1 MEQIVSHSQTKL
13 RGIGLTNNFL
23 FTAIF
28 ALIAALVFTV
38 PLSAMDNKNINVK
51 IIPKE
56 ITQGDAILLVLSC
69 PDSTQSVLGE
79 WRGKTLSFYREKN
92 RAVFSSLIGIDLDE
106 VPGEK
111 TIILNIAD
119 AKGDSSK
126 MPVKFTVSKKD
137 FPVQHLTLPS
147 NMVFLSPESLARVK
161 REKASVDRLWDLPAV
176 EKKWKKTFIM
186 PVRGTVLSPF
196 GVRRFINNAPRSPH
210 TGIDLR
216 AKAGTPVLASSDGIV
231 AMISELFFAG
241 KAVFLD
247 HGMGIITMYFHLS
260 EVHVKEGEKVAQG
273 QILGRVGQTGRA
285 SGPHLHWGIRINGS
299 RIDPLSLV
307 SVFKEE

>member
-1 MEQIVSHSQTKL
+1 MK
-13 RGIGLTNNFL
+13 NNFL
-23 FTAIF
+23 FTRIF
-28 ALIAALVFTV
+28 ALLAALVFTV
-38 PLSAMDNKNINVK
+38 PLSAMDNKNIKVQ
-51 IIPKE
+51 IIPKK
-56 ITQGDAILLVLSC
+56 ITQGDAILLMLSC
-69 PDSTQSVLGE
+69 PDPTLRIMGE
-79 WRGKTLSFYREKN
+79 WRGKTFSFYREKN
-92 RAVFSSLIGIDLDE
+92 RAVFSSLIGIDLEE
-106 VPGEK
+106 VPGKK
-111 TIILNIAD
+111 TIILNISG
-119 AKGDSSK
+119 AKGNTSK

-137 FPVQHLTLPS
+137 FPAQRLTLPS
-147 NMVFLSPESLARVK
+147 NMVFLSPKSLARVK
-161 REKASVDRLWDLPAV
+161 HEKASVERLCDLSAM
-176 EKKWKKTFIM
+176 EKQWKRSFIM

-231 AMISELFFAG
+231 AMTSDLFFAG

-260 EVHVKEGEKVAQG
+260 EIHVKEGEKVTQG

-285 SGPHLHWGIRINGS
+285 SGPHLHWGVRIHGS

-307 SVFKEE
+307 HVFKEK

>member
-1 MEQIVSHSQTKL
+1 M
-13 RGIGLTNNFL
+13 TNNFL
-23 FTAIF
+23 FAAIF
-28 ALIAALVFTV
+28 ALLAALVFTV
-38 PLSAMDNKNINVK
+38 PLSAMDNKDIKVQ
-51 IIPKE
+51 IIPEK
-56 ITQGDAILLVLSC
+56 ITQGDAILLMLSC
-69 PDSTQSVLGE
+69 PDPTQSIMGK
-79 WRGKTLSFYREKN
+79 WRGKSFFFYREKS
-92 RAVFSSLIGIDLDE
+92 RPVFSSLIGIDLDE

-126 MPVKFTVSKKD
+126 MPIKFTVSKKD
-137 FPVQHLTLPS
+137 FPVQRLTLPS
-147 NMVFLSPESLARVK
+147 NMVFLSPDSLARVK
-161 REKASVDRLWDLPAV
+161 REKTSVDRLWDLPAI
-176 EKKWKKTFIM
+176 EKKWKRTFIM
-186 PVRGTVLSPF
+186 PVRGKVLSPF

-216 AKAGTPVLASSDGIV
+216 AKAGTPVLASSDGTV
-231 AMISELFFAG
+231 AMTSELFFAG

-260 EVHVKEGEKVAQG
+260 EVRVKEGEKVAQG

-285 SGPHLHWGIRINGS
+285 SGPHLHWGIRIHGS

-307 SVFKEE
+307 HVFKNE

>member
-1 MEQIVSHSQTKL
+1 MK
-13 RGIGLTNNFL
+13 NNFP
-23 FTAIF
+23 FTGIF
-28 ALIAALVFTV
+28 ALLAALVFTV
-38 PLSAMDNKNINVK
+38 PLSAMDNKNINVQ
-51 IIPKE
+51 IIPKK
-56 ITQGDAILLVLSC
+56 ITQGDAILLMLSC
-69 PDSTQSVLGE
+69 PDPTQSILGE
-79 WRGKTLSFYREKN
+79 WRGKTFSFYREKN
-92 RAVFSSLIGIDLDE
+92 RAVFSSLIGIDLE
-106 VPGEK
+106 EIPGKK
-111 TIILNIAD
+111 TIILNIHGV
-119 AKGDSSK
+119 KGNSSQ
-126 MPVKFTVSKKD
+126 MPVNFTVSKKD
-137 FPVQHLTLPS
+137 FPVQRLTLPS
-147 NMVFLSPESLARVK
+147 NMVFLSPDSLARVK

-260 EVHVKEGEKVAQG
+260 EVHVKESEKVAQG

-285 SGPHLHWGIRINGS
+285 SGPHLHWGVRIHGN

-307 SVFKEE
+307 HVFKNE

>member
-1 MEQIVSHSQTKL
+1 M
-13 RGIGLTNNFL
+13 TNNFL
-23 FTAIF
+23 FTGIL
-28 ALIAALVFTV
+28 ALLAALFFTV
-38 PLSAMDNKNINVK
+38 PLSGMDNKNIDVQ

-69 PDSTQSVLGE
+69 PDPTQSIMGR
-79 WRGKTLSFYREKN
+79 WRGKSFFFNRDKN
-92 RAVFSSLIGIDLDE
+92 RPVFSSLIGIDLDE
-106 VPGEK
+106 APGEK

-161 REKASVDRLWDLPAV
+161 REKTSVDRLWDLPAV

-186 PVRGTVLSPF
+186 PVGGTVLSPF

-247 HGMGIITMYFHLS
+247 HGMGIITMYFHLA
-260 EVHVKEGEKVAQG
+260 EIYVNEGENVTQG
-273 QILGRVGQTGRA
+273 QVLGRVGQTGRA
-285 SGPHLHWGIRINGS
+285 SGPHLHWGVRIQGN

-307 SVFKEE
+307 HVFKQE